1 LGKHIQKSFAKRYY
15 TEITLGID
23 FTARDVQ
30 EAMKKKGLPWER
42 AKAFDNSAFVS
53 DRFFEVSSLPNPLL
67 FTLKKNGEV
76 VQEGNSA
83 LMLFDFDAIIEEV
96 SKVFTLKI
104 GDLLFTGTPAGVGKV
119 ESGDVLEGFL
129 FNEQVFSLR
138 VV

>member
-1 LGKHIQKSFAKRYY
+1 
-15 TEITLGID
+15 
-23 FTARDVQ
+23 
-30 EAMKKKGLPWER
+30 
-42 AKAFDNSAFVS
+42 VS
-53 DRFFEVSSLPNPLL
+53 DRFFEVSSLPNPIL

-83 LMLFDFDAIIEEV
+83 MMLFDFDAIIEEV

-119 ESGDVLEGFL
+119 QAGDVLEGFL